1 MEVGSDSEEQTVMD
15 FIIVT
20 AMRLLDDT
28 GPGRIIFPM
37 SYRSVVLGRFH
48 LETQAQLVAG
58 GEREAGG
65 L

>member
-1 MEVGSDSEEQTVMD
+1 MD
-15 FIIVT
+15 FVIVT